1 MNEINIESVNNDLEI
16 ISFSEIFELINRINK
31 KYKKLQRRVIKESNL
46 TPPQYL
52 ILQELWKSDEK
63 PFKMLALASCCSQST
78 ITGVIDTMEKN
89 HLVTRE
95 VNPNDRRSLLVKL
108 TEKGK
113 NLKSL
118 PRPIKFVVKDC
129 CDGFEAEETNYLTH
143 LLKKL
148 DKSFELDEMDIC
160 QV

>member
-1 MNEINIESVNNDLEI
+1 MNEINVKNVSNGSEI

-31 KYKKLQRRVIKESNL
+31 KYRKLQRRVIKESNL
-46 TPPQYL
+46 TPPQYS

-63 PFKMLALASCCSQST
+63 PFKMLALACCCSQST
-78 ITGVIDTMEKN
+78 ITGIIDTMEKN
-89 HLVTRE
+89 NLVTRE
-95 VNPNDRRSLLVKL
+95 SNPNDRRSLLVKL

-129 CDGFEAEETNYLTH
+129 CGGFEAEEIKYLVH

-148 DKSFELDEMDIC
+148 DNSFEMNEMDVC
-160 QV
+160 QA

>member
-1 MNEINIESVNNDLEI
+1 MNEINIKNTDSDVEV

-31 KYKKLQRRVIKESNL
+31 KYKKLQRRIVKESNL
-46 TPPQYL
+46 TPSQYS
-52 ILQELWKSDEK
+52 ILKELWESDEK
-63 PFKMLALASCCSQST
+63 PFKMLALACCCSQST
-78 ITGVIDTMEKN
+78 ITGIIDTMEKN
-89 HLVTRE
+89 KLVTRE
-95 VNPNDRRSLLVKL
+95 ANPNDRRSLLVKL

-118 PRPIKFVVKDC
+118 PQPILLVVKDC
-129 CDGFEAEETNYLTH
+129 CEGFKAEEVQKLTQ

-148 DKSFELDEMDIC
+148 EKSFGLDETDIC

>member
-1 MNEINIESVNNDLEI
+1 MNELNIESIDNDVEI

-46 TPPQYL
+46 TPPQYS

-63 PFKMLALASCCSQST
+63 PFKG
-78 ITGVIDTMEKN
+78 IIDTMEKN
-89 HLVTRE
+89 NLVTRE
-95 VNPNDRRSLLVKL
+95 SNPNDRRSLLVKL

-129 CDGFEAEETNYLTH
+129 CGGFEAEEIKYLVH

-148 DKSFELDEMDIC
+148 DNSFEMNEMDVC
-160 QV
+160 QA